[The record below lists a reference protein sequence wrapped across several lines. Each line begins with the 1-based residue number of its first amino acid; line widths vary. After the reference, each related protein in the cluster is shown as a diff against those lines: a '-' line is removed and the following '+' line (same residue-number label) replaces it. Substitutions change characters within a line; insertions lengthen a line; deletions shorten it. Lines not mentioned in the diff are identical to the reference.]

1 MAKKEIE
8 PLNKNFVTD
17 IRGIIEQSRR
27 NAVRSVDFCRVQMYW
42 NIGRRIQVE
51 EQKGKKRADY
61 GSFLLK
67 NLSKE
72 LEPEYGSGFS
82 YRQLA
87 FCRKFYSL
95 YPIVNTVCSQLN
107 WSQYKLLIAIDD
119 SDKREYYQLESVNN
133 AWTKRELERQIHSQ
147 LYERLLMSSDKE
159 KVLAVARKQ
168 RIPETPQEVI
178 KDPMVLEFL
187 GLERNPEYYERDLET
202 AIINHLQRFLL
213 ELGNGFAFIARQ
225 RRILLEDDEFFVDLV
240 LYNRLLRCFV
250 VVEIKT
256 EKVTHQDLGQLQ
268 MYVNYFDRMEK
279 LPDERKTIGILLCAE
294 KNDTVVKMTLPEDND
309 TILAS
314 EFKLYMPSKEQLI
327 AEVKQIREEF
337 EKNAAVN

>member
-1 MAKKEIE
+1 MSKEII
-8 PLNKNFVTD
+8 NAKFVQE
-17 IRGIIEQSRR
+17 IRGIINQARK
-27 NAVRSVDFCRVQMYW
+27 NAIRSVDFCRVQMYW

-82 YRQLA
+82 VRQLEM
-87 FCRKFYSL
+87 CRRFYTL
-95 YPIVNTVCSQLN
+95 YPIANAVRSQLN
-107 WSQYKLLIAIDD
+107 WTQYRDLIKIEDP
-119 SDKREYYQLESVNN
+119 DKREYYELEAINN
-133 AWTKRELERQIHSQ
+133 AWTSRELERQIHSQ
-147 LYERLLMSSDKE
+147 LYERLLMSSNKE
-159 KVLAVARKQ
+159 KVLAVARKE

-187 GLERNPEYYERDLET
+187 GLEQKPEFYERDLET

-225 RRILLEDDEFFVDLV
+225 KRILLEDDEFFVDLV

-250 VVEIKT
+250 IVEIKT

-268 MYVNYFDRMEK
+268 MYVNYFDRREK
-279 LPDERKTIGILLCAE
+279 LPDENKTIGILLCSE
-294 KNDTVVKMTLPEDND
+294 KNDTVVKMTLPEDNE

-314 EFKLYMPSKEQLI
+314 EFKVCMPTEEQLI
-327 AEVKQIREEF
+327 AEVKQVREEF
-337 EKNAAVN
+337 ENSKPIS

>member
-1 MAKKEIE
+1 
-8 PLNKNFVTD
+8 
-17 IRGIIEQSRR
+17 
-27 NAVRSVDFCRVQMYW
+27 
-42 NIGRRIQVE
+42 
-51 EQKGKKRADY
+51 
-61 GSFLLK
+61 
-67 NLSKE
+67 
-72 LEPEYGSGFS
+72 
-82 YRQLA
+82 
-87 FCRKFYSL
+87 
-95 YPIVNTVCSQLN
+95 
-107 WSQYKLLIAIDD
+107 
-119 SDKREYYQLESVNN
+119 
-133 AWTKRELERQIHSQ
+133 
-147 LYERLLMSSDKE
+147 
-159 KVLAVARKQ
+159 
-168 RIPETPQEVI
+168 
-178 KDPMVLEFL
+178 MVLEFL

-314 EFKLYMPSKEQLI
+314 EFKLYMPSKERLI

>member
-8 PLNKNFVTD
+8 PLNKIFVTD
-17 IRGIIEQSRR
+17 IRGIIEQSRQ

-107 WSQYKLLIAIDD
+107 W
-119 SDKREYYQLESVNN
+119 
-133 AWTKRELERQIHSQ
+133 TKYLSKTKPI
-147 LYERLLMSSDKE
+147 
-159 KVLAVARKQ
+159 VATKA
-168 RIPETPQEVI
+168 
-178 KDPMVLEFL
+178 KYL
-187 GLERNPEYYERDLET
+187 
-202 AIINHLQRFLL
+202 
-213 ELGNGFAFIARQ
+213 
-225 RRILLEDDEFFVDLV
+225 
-240 LYNRLLRCFV
+240 
-250 VVEIKT
+250 
-256 EKVTHQDLGQLQ
+256 
-268 MYVNYFDRMEK
+268 
-279 LPDERKTIGILLCAE
+279 
-294 KNDTVVKMTLPEDND
+294 
-309 TILAS
+309 
-314 EFKLYMPSKEQLI
+314 
-327 AEVKQIREEF
+327 
-337 EKNAAVN
+337 